1 MFALILAEN
10 SRFRENG
17 PPKLHLTTNLAK
29 CSYHLPIPKRALN
42 SQHMQ

>member
-17 PPKLHLTTNLAK
+17 PSKLHLTTNLVK
-29 CSYHLPIPKRALN
+29 CSYHLPIKIMGNPQIWK
-42 SQHMQ
+42 